1 MFGFSTADWIFCGF
15 VLLVIFVCV
24 GISDMRRSKKQ

>member
-15 VLLVIFVCV
+15 ILVVIFACV
-24 GISDMRRSKKQ
+24 TISDMRKSNNS